1 MNIIVVPY
9 NSDYYYIRPDTT
21 LEKESNDY
29 YCPDSVSHISTAPC
43 IYVRIIKAGKTV
55 NNKFASRY
63 FESYGFGVFLYGENL
78 IGKNPLSFSVA
89 SSCDYTSILPTKMYN
104 FSTIEEY
111 SFEFIING
119 ENYSTF
125 CANDLFVEFIYKQIT
140 KISAMISL
148 RIGDFVAFELS
159 DRIPVQKNSTL
170 LGKKNQDLLFNFRI
184 C

>member
-21 LEKESNDY
+21 LEKESKDY
-29 YCPDSVSHISTAPC
+29 YCPDSISHISAAPC
-43 IYVRIIKAGKTV
+43 IYIKIIKAGKTV

-63 FESYGFGVFLYGENL
+63 FGLYGFGVFLYGENL
-78 IGKNPLSFSVA
+78 ICKNPLSFSVA

-125 CANDLFVEFIYKQIT
+125 YANDFFVKFVHEQIS
-140 KISAMISL
+140 KISSMISL
-148 RIGDFVAFELS
+148 RIGDFIAFELS
-159 DRIPVQKNSTL
+159 EKIPVQKDSTL
-170 LGKKNQDLLFNFRI
+170 LGKKNQDLLFDFKI